1 MLKLLRYAKKYI
13 IPAIMSPVLMIG
25 EVVLELMIP
34 LVMADIVNIVQT
46 GKTTANDSFIEVLRH
61 GFTVLLNTFGVE
73 AADGGMDAILQLGLE
88 MLVYALGSLFCGA
101 LAARMAAVAG
111 MGFGATLR
119 EAIMGKIQRF
129 SFSNIDKFSTA
140 SLITRMTTD
149 VNSVQNTFVMMI
161 RMMFR
166 APVMLVVALIITI
179 TMSKGVSKAFA
190 VSLPLIAIILIIF
203 APIALKRFKKM
214 LEMFDGFNGSIQE
227 NLTNIRVV
235 KAFVRSEHEKKKF
248 KKANDE
254 LMGAALHAEKLMIMG
269 MPTFTIIMYGTIL
282 AILYIA
288 AKEISYETLAIGDFS
303 AIFTYIMQILIHFL
317 MVVLLI
323 AQFFMSQASAKRI
336 LEVIEEVPS
345 IRDDTATES
354 VVKDGSIEF
363 VNVTFRYEG
372 ASLPT
377 ISNASFK
384 INSGEMVGIIGAT
397 GSAKSSLV
405 QLIPR
410 LYDVNEGQVRV
421 GGVNVKDYKIHA
433 LREEVS
439 MVLQKNVLFT
449 GTIADNLRWG
459 NKDATDEELVA
470 ACEIADAHNFISSFP
485 DGYQTDL
492 SQGGVNV
499 SGGQKQR
506 LCIARAILK
515 KPKILILDD
524 STSAVDTFTDSKIRT
539 GLRACIPDTTKII
552 IAQRISS
559 VADCDKIIILE
570 EGTINDI
577 GTHEELLAR
586 NEIYKDI
593 YESQQKGSDDF
604 DIVGG
609 GE

>member
-1 MLKLLRYAKKYI
+1 MLKLLKYAKKYI
-13 IPAIMSPVLMIG
+13 VHAILSPIFMIG

-34 LVMADIVNIVQT
+34 LVMADIVNIVQAGSEMT
-46 GKTTANDSFIEVLRH
+46 EDSMNQILR
-61 GFTVLLNTFGVE
+61 
-73 AADGGMDAILQLGLE
+73 LGLR
-88 MLVYALGSLFCGA
+88 MLIYAFCSLFCGA
-101 LAARMAAVAG
+101 MAARVASVAG
-111 MGFGATLR
+111 MGFGAALR
-119 EAIMGKIQRF
+119 GELMGKIQTF

-140 SLITRMTTD
+140 SLITRITTD
-149 VNSVQNTFVMMI
+149 VNSVQNTFLMMI
-161 RMMFR
+161 RMLFR
-166 APVMLVVALIITI
+166 APIMFIVALVITI
-179 TMSKGVSKAFA
+179 TMSPEIAKAFF
-190 VSLPLIAIILIIF
+190 VSLPLIAIILVIF

-235 KAFVRSEHEKKKF
+235 KAFVRSNYEKKKF

-254 LMGAALHAEKLMIMG
+254 LMGAAIHAEKLMILG

-288 AKEISYETLAIGDFS
+288 AKVISAEILNIGDFS
-303 AIFTYIMQILIHFL
+303 AIFTYIMQILMNFL

-336 LEVIEEVPS
+336 LEVINEVPD
-345 IRDDTATES
+345 IRDDQATTME
-354 VVKDGSIEF
+354 VEDGSIEF
-363 VNVTFRYEG
+363 KNASFRYEG

-377 ISNASFK
+377 INNVSFK
-384 INSGEMVGIIGAT
+384 IESGEMIGVIGAT

-410 LYDVNEGQVRV
+410 LYDVTEGEILV
-421 GGVNVKDYKIHA
+421 GGVNVKNYKIHA

-439 MVLQKNVLFT
+439 MVLQKNVLFS

-459 NKDATDEELVA
+459 NKNATDEELVA
-470 ACEIADAHNFISSFP
+470 ACEIADAHGFISTFP
-485 DGYQTDL
+485 DGYNTDL
-492 SQGGVNV
+492 SQGGTNV

-524 STSAVDTFTDSKIRT
+524 STSAVDTFTDSKIRK
-539 GLRACIPDTTKII
+539 GLRECIPDTTKII

-559 VADCDKIIILE
+559 VSDCDKIIILD
-570 EGTINDI
+570 EGSVNDI
-577 GTHEELLAR
+577 GTHEELLSR
-586 NEIYKDI
+586 NEIYQDI

-609 GE
+609 AN